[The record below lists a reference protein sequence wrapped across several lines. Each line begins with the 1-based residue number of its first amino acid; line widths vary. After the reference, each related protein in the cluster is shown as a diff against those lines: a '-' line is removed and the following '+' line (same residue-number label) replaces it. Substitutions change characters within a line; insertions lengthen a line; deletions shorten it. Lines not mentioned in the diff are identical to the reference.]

1 MYFTLVTIDGWSF
14 VYWSMGMWCEW
25 CEAVS
30 APKDNCIHELSVTDH
45 YTKYRIQVTQGGSGV
60 TYTLPYMVIACCV
73 GVCYHSLALLSFLC
87 TMERNSVRI
96 LLSFLARSSWLRLDR
111 ARLHTRTQQNSMTLT
126 IPPSPLPPP
135 PPLQKPSHG

>member
-1 MYFTLVTIDGWSF
+1 MYFTLVTIDRWSF
-14 VYWSMGMWCEW
+14 VCWSIGIWCVW
-25 CEAVS
+25 CEAVG

-73 GVCYHSLALLSFLC
+73 GVCCHSLALLSFLW

-96 LLSFLARSSWLRLDR
+96 LFSFLARSSWLRLDR
-111 ARLHTRTQQNSMTLT
+111 ARLRTAEFNDTHNHHL
-126 IPPSPLPPP
+126 PPSPPP
-135 PPLQKPSHG
+135 PPEALPWVV